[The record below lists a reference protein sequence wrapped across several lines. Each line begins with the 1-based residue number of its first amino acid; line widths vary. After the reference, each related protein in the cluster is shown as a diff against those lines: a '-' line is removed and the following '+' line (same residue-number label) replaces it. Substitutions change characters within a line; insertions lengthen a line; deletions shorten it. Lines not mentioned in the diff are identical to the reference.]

1 MRINITRKP
10 IKIVPDI
17 RRVIARFFFN
27 GDERAKDVI
36 GLVMSLNDKE
46 VREEVTFILREFAR
60 RHRNI
65 SRVFERNCER
75 LAYLFNEMG
84 INLADIDP
92 TRKMLIGSYFTH
104 EYSIESAAFFNPS
117 IVEDPDQSDLQEGEK
132 RVIISFRA
140 VGEGHISS
148 IVFRRGFLDAN
159 NDISIMPPGTLIEEA
174 DIIKNTVYK
183 KDIFGTALLSQV
195 KNNVIDRL
203 EKSLPESFDYKLL
216 KKSITDLELEDIDD
230 TTKYVLEKI
239 LWLADSYHYV
249 HFSLD
254 TDISDRVIFP
264 LSEFEKKGVEDAR
277 FVRFTN
283 DDKSC
288 HYYATYTAYDGIT
301 IQPKL
306 LKTDNFYDFRVMP
319 LYGSGAK
326 NKNLALFPR
335 KINGNYVMI
344 SRIDGV
350 NNFIMFS
357 DKINVWEYPHQLQSP
372 KYPWEFTQIG
382 NCGCPIETDRGWLLI
397 THGVGAM
404 RRYCLGASLF
414 DLHDPT
420 IELGR
425 LQEPLLMPNDN
436 EREGYVPNVLYS
448 CGSIIHN
455 GELVVPYGLSD
466 YGSGFMTVSLNDLL
480 NKILSE
486 GKPAE

>member
-1 MRINITRKP
+1 MRLNITRKP
-10 IKIVPDI
+10 NKIIPDI
-17 RRVIARFFFN
+17 KRVIARFFFN
-27 GDERAKDVI
+27 GDARAKDVI
-36 GLVMSLNDKE
+36 GMVMSLTDAEVKE
-46 VREEVTFILREFAR
+46 EITFILREFAK

-65 SRVFERNCER
+65 SRIFERNCER
-75 LAYLFNEMG
+75 LSYLFDELEISLTEM
-84 INLADIDP
+84 DP
-92 TRKMLIGSYFTH
+92 VRKMLIGSYFTH

-117 IVEDPDQSDLQEGEK
+117 IVDDPDQSDLQDGEK

-148 IVFRRGFLDAN
+148 IVFRRATLDAQN
-159 NDISIMPPGTLIEEA
+159 NISISTAGTLIEEA
-174 DIIKNTVYK
+174 NTIKNTVYK
-183 KDIFGTALLSQV
+183 KDIFGNTALLSQV
-195 KNNVIDRL
+195 KDEVVDKL
-203 EKSLPESFDYKLL
+203 EKNLAESFDYKTL
-216 KKSITDLELEDIDD
+216 KKAIADLKLENIDD
-230 TTKYVLEKI
+230 ITRYTLEKI

-264 LSEFEKKGVEDAR
+264 ISEFEQKGVEDAR
-277 FVRFTN
+277 FVKFI
-283 DDKSC
+283 DDDGSV
-288 HYYATYTAYDGIT
+288 HYYATYTAFDGIA

-306 LKTDNFYDFRVMP
+306 LHTDNFYDFRIMP

-335 KINGNYVMI
+335 KVNGNYVMI

-357 DKINVWEYPHQLQSP
+357 DKINIWENPRQLQSP

-382 NCGCPIETDRGWLLI
+382 NCGCPIETDKGWLLI

-420 IELGR
+420 IEIGR
-425 LQEPLLMPNDN
+425 LKEPLLMPNDN

-455 GELVVPYGLSD
+455 GELIVPYGLSD
-466 YGSGFMTVSLNDLL
+466 YGSSFMSVSLNELL
-480 NKILSE
+480 EKIISE
-486 GKPAE
+486 R

>member
-10 IKIVPDI
+10 IKINPDI
-17 RRVIARFFFN
+17 KRVIARFFFN
-27 GDERAKDVI
+27 SDERAKDVI
-36 GLVMSLNDKE
+36 GLVMSLSDKE
-46 VREEVTFILREFAR
+46 VKEEVTFIFREFAR

-65 SRVFERNCER
+65 SRIFERNCER
-75 LAYLFNEMG
+75 LSYLFEQMS
-84 INLADIDP
+84 ISLANMDP

-117 IVEDPDQSDLQEGEK
+117 IVDDPDQSDLQEGEK

-148 IVFRRGFLDAN
+148 IVFRRAFLDSQN
-159 NDISIMPPGTLIEEA
+159 NITIMPAGTLIEEA
-174 DIIKNTVYK
+174 NIIKNTVYK

-195 KNNVIDRL
+195 KNEIVDKL
-203 EKSLPESFDYKLL
+203 EKGLPDSFDYKEL
-216 KKSITDLELEDIDD
+216 KNVITKLELQDVDNE
-230 TTKYVLEKI
+230 TRYALEKI
-239 LWLADSYHYV
+239 LWLADSYHYI

-264 LSEFEKKGVEDAR
+264 ISEFEKKGVEDAR
-277 FVRFTN
+277 FVKFT
-283 DDKSC
+283 DDDNNI
-288 HYYATYTAYDGIT
+288 HYYATYTAYDGVT

-306 LKTDNFYDFRVMP
+306 LNTDNFYDFRITP

-335 KINGNYVMI
+335 KIKGNYVMI

-357 DKINVWEYPHQLQSP
+357 DKINVWEYPRQLQAP

-382 NCGCPIETDRGWLLI
+382 NCGSPIETEKGWLLI

-414 DLHDPT
+414 DLEDPT
-420 IELGR
+420 IEIGR
-425 LQEPLLMPNDN
+425 LKEPLLMPNDN

-448 CGSIIHN
+448 CGSFIHN
-455 GELVVPYGLSD
+455 GELIVPYGLSD
-466 YGSGFMTVSLNDLL
+466 YGSSFMTVSVNDLL
-480 NKILSE
+480 GKIISE
-486 GKPAE
+486 GAGEL

>member
-1 MRINITRKP
+1 MRINIVRKP
-10 IKIVPDI
+10 NKINPDI
-17 RRVIARFFFN
+17 KRVIARFFFN
-27 GDERAKDVI
+27 GDERARDVI
-36 GLVMSLNDKE
+36 GLVMSLSDIE
-46 VREEVTFILREFAR
+46 AREEITFILREFAK

-75 LAYLFNEMG
+75 LSYLFEEM
-84 INLADIDP
+84 DISLKDMDP
-92 TRKMLIGSYFTH
+92 VRKMLIGSYFTH

-117 IVEDPDQSDLQEGEK
+117 IVDDPDQSDLQEGEK

-148 IVFRRGFLDAN
+148 IVFRRAFLDTQGN
-159 NDISIMPPGTLIEEA
+159 ITISAAGPLIEEA

-183 KDIFGTALLSQV
+183 KDIFGTALLNQV
-195 KNNVIDRL
+195 HDENINRL
-203 EKSLPESFDYKLL
+203 EESLPESFDYKAL
-216 KKSITDLELEDIDD
+216 KKAIADLKLENADGA
-230 TTKYVLEKI
+230 TKYTIEKI

-264 LSEFEKKGVEDAR
+264 ISEFEKKGVEDAR
-277 FVRFTN
+277 FVKFID
-283 DDKSC
+283 DDKSV
-288 HYYATYTAYDGIT
+288 HYYATYTAYDGADIK
-301 IQPKL
+301 PKL
-306 LKTDNFYDFRVMP
+306 LKTDNFYNFRITP

-335 KINGNYVMI
+335 KINGNYAMI

-357 DKINVWEYPHQLQSP
+357 DKINVWEHPHKLQSP

-382 NCGCPIETDRGWLLI
+382 NCGCPLETDKGWLLI

-414 DLHDPT
+414 DINDPT
-420 IELGR
+420 TELGR
-425 LQEPLLMPNDN
+425 LKEPLLMPNDN

-455 GELVVPYGLSD
+455 GELIVPYGLSD
-466 YGSGFMTVSLNDLL
+466 YGSSFMSVSLNDLL
-480 NKILSE
+480 EKIISE
-486 GKPAE
+486 GSCTT